1 MRRGRK
7 GIKIMQPVTAE
18 FGGRVLEREVHF
30 LNDFI
35 RFISEN
41 VAVFFQTHLTH
52 SSEDHGTDIVN
63 SLADIMHAVSAD
75 GN

>member
-7 GIKIMQPVTAE
+7 CIKIMSPVMAE
-18 FGGRVLEREVHF
+18 FGGRVLENEAHF

-41 VAVFFQTHLTH
+41 VAVFFRPTLPT
-52 SSEDHGTDIVN
+52 
-63 SLADIMHAVSAD
+63 AVRTVAPTL
-75 GN
+75 